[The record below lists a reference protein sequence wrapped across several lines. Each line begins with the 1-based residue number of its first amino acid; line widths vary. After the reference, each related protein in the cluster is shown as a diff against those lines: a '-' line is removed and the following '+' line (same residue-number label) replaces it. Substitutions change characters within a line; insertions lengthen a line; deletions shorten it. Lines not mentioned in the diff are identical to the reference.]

1 MIAFFVSCLDL
12 VFMWFSSDSWLVVL
26 PFCVM
31 VFSVC
36 VFFVF
41 RLVGGR
47 S

>member
-1 MIAFFVSCLDL
+1 MIDFFVSCLDL
-12 VFMWFSSDSWLVVL
+12 VFMWFSSESWLVLL

-36 VFFVF
+36 VMFLF